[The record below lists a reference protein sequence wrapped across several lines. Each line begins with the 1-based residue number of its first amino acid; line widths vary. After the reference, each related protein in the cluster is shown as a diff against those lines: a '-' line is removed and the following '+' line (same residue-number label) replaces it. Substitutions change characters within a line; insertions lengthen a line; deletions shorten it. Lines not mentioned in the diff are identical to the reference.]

1 MTKYLWRD
9 TMEGSKLKKSF
20 SKTRNQVNWCK
31 YKSQKN
37 CYVNLLSKTKLKYFK
52 TLNVE
57 CIQTTK
63 LTAEE
68 QLLLWKPIITYTK
81 GFSEIFFYEEIN
93 SYLENKLL
101 AFITG
106 F

>member
-1 MTKYLWRD
+1 
-9 TMEGSKLKKSF
+9 MEGSKLKKSF

-63 LTAEE
+63 LSA
-68 QLLLWKPIITYTK
+68 
-81 GFSEIFFYEEIN
+81 
-93 SYLENKLL
+93 
-101 AFITG
+101 
-106 F
+106 

>member
-1 MTKYLWRD
+1 MTKYLRRD

-37 CYVNLLSKTKLKYFK
+37 CYVNLLSKTKLKYLK

-63 LTAEE
+63 LSA
-68 QLLLWKPIITYTK
+68 
-81 GFSEIFFYEEIN
+81 N
-93 SYLENKLL
+93 SSV
-101 AFITG
+101 
-106 F
+106 